1 VFRPGARKLAQ
12 MVLLRCSNDACL
24 RDVQGSA
31 IGLESGLQHS
41 PYSDSPCSDRPMAA
55 TRLSDS
61 QKTELVSG
69 FQAGEST
76 QALADRFGCSANTVT
91 RVARTLL
98 GAVAYE
104 QLKRQRLRGGS
115 EAAQAELLELPLTD
129 TTGGDRDPAP
139 APAADLPEVTDTAE
153 LGDDT
158 PDRAAAFED
167 EDEAAP
173 VVAVVL
179 GREEAE
185 DEPEMEDEPETD
197 DLLPVAID
205 EEVVDAG
212 VVAEFDAGVDS
223 DLDSEYGD
231 DEEDIS
237 DVEDDEVVDVDQ
249 GVDDDQAAFLP
260 IAVFGFGGDDHGSP
274 AELRPL
280 ASAQLPASVYMLVD
294 KTVELQARPLSE
306 MVELGQLPPGEQERR
321 ALVVFTNPR
330 QAKRLC
336 GRTQRVIKLPDTRVI
351 ERTAPYLLNQGIS
364 RVVIEGTLY
373 ALPGS

>member
-1 VFRPGARKLAQ
+1 MVFRPGARKLAQ
-12 MVLLRCSNDACL
+12 MVLLRSSNDACL

-31 IGLESGLQHS
+31 IGLESALRHS
-41 PYSDSPCSDRPMAA
+41 PYSDRPCSDRPMAA

-115 EAAQAELLELPLTD
+115 EAGQAELLELPLAD
-129 TTGGDRDPAP
+129 TTGGELDPAT
-139 APAADLPEVTDTAE
+139 ALAADLPDVSDSAE
-153 LGDDT
+153 QGDDT
-158 PDRAAAFED
+158 PDCGAVFDDQAA
-167 EDEAAP
+167 AAP
-173 VVAVVL
+173 VVADTQGSV
-179 GREEAE
+179 E
-185 DEPEMEDEPETD
+185 EDEPETD

-205 EEVVDAG
+205 EEVVDPG
-212 VVAEFDAGVDS
+212 VVAEIDAEVDS

-231 DEEDIS
+231 DEDDIT
-237 DVEDDEVVDVDQ
+237 DPEEDDEVVDVDQ
-249 GVDDDQAAFLP
+249 NVDDDQAAFLP
-260 IAVFGFGGDDHGSP
+260 IAVLGFGGDDHGSP

-364 RVVIEGTLY
+364 RVVIEGALY

>member
-1 VFRPGARKLAQ
+1 
-12 MVLLRCSNDACL
+12 MVLLRSSNDACL
-24 RDVQGSA
+24 RGVQGAA
-31 IGLESGLQHS
+31 ISLGSTLRHS
-41 PYSDSPCSDRPMAA
+41 PYSDRPCSDRPMAA

-115 EAAQAELLELPLTD
+115 EAAQAELLELPLAD
-129 TTGGDRDPAP
+129 TTGGELDPAP
-139 APAADLPEVTDTAE
+139 APAADFAEVTDSAE

-167 EDEAAP
+167 QDEAAP
-173 VVAVVL
+173 VVAVVF

-185 DEPEMEDEPETD
+185 DEPETGEEPESA

-205 EEVVDAG
+205 EEVVDPG
-212 VVAEFDAGVDS
+212 VVAEIDAEVDS

-231 DEEDIS
+231 DEDDIT
-237 DVEDDEVVDVDQ
+237 DPDEDDEVVDVDQ
-249 GVDDDQAAFLP
+249 NVDDDQAAFLP
-260 IAVFGFGGDDHGSP
+260 IAVLGFGDDDHGSP

-364 RVVIEGTLY
+364 RVVIEGALY